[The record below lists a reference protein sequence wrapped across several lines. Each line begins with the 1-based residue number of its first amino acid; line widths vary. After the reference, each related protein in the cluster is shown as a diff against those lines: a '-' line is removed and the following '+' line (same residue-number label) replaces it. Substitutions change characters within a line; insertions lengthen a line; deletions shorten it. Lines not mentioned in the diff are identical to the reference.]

1 MGEGTAPIKPGILPL
16 GTSAGTMQILLL
28 HSLLLLTHTAHPT
41 CWNLGIVL
49 PFFQQLWVVPVLHQM
64 KGQQEKSCRFLVF
77 MDLFQLYGEQISCHE
92 LSPTCLLCPL

>member
-1 MGEGTAPIKPGILPL
+1 
-16 GTSAGTMQILLL
+16 MQILLL
-28 HSLLLLTHTAHPT
+28 HSPFFSHTTHPT
-41 CWNLGIVL
+41 HWNLGIVL